1 MIKQYMIGNLVA
13 DPELVPGRATPLA
26 EFRMAARSG
35 KKDKEG
41 NLISH
46 FFKIS
51 AFSGLSEIAMRLRK
65 GDEVVVAGDFS
76 IFDYVN
82 KENASKYVLQV
93 RADSIRRVGKR
104 NQPAASQEDQ
114 DELPI

>member
-1 MIKQYMIGNLVA
+1 MIKQYMVGNLVA
-13 DPELVPGRATPLA
+13 DPELVPGRSAPLT
-26 EFRMAARSG
+26 EFRIAARSG

-41 NLISH
+41 NMISH
-46 FFKIS
+46 FFKVS

-76 IFDYVN
+76 IFDYVS
-82 KENASKYVLQV
+82 KENTNRYVLQV

-104 NQPAASQEDQ
+104 NQPTADQENQ